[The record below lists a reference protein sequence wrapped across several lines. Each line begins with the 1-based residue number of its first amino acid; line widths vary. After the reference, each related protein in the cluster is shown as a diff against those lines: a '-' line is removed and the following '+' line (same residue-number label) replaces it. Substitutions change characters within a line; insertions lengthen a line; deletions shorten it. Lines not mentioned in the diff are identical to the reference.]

1 MITRLL
7 LLIAVF
13 AGLLGGQMEA
23 RGLCGTAQVCAGCC
37 APESDASCCKV
48 SEKQTPPVTT
58 PATSHPTDWKL
69 AVQPL
74 LVLLPKSFALGAE
87 THHVFTPSVTRAN
100 GLSRIDLTCIR
111 LI

>member
-23 RGLCGTAQVCAGCC
+23 RGICGAGQVCGGCC
-37 APESDASCCKV
+37 APESEASCCEA
-48 SEKQTPPVTT
+48 SEKPAPPVNT
-58 PATSHPTDWKL
+58 PVTSHATDWKM
-69 AVQPL
+69 VMQPL
-74 LVLLPKSFALGAE
+74 LVLLPRAHAFE
-87 THHVFTPSVTRAN
+87 TEGRHVFFPSAPRAN
-100 GLSRIDLTCIR
+100 GLARIERTCVR

>member
-1 MITRLL
+1 MIARLL

-23 RGLCGTAQVCAGCC
+23 RGICGAAQVCGGCC
-37 APESDASCCKV
+37 APESEASCCV
-48 SEKQTPPVTT
+48 ASDQPAAPITA
-58 PATSHPTDWKL
+58 PATGHATDWKL

-74 LVLLPKSFALGAE
+74 VVLLPKSFATGAE
-87 THHVFTPSVTRAN
+87 PRHVFIPSVARASN
-100 GLSRIDLTCIR
+100 LSRIELTCVR

>member
-23 RGLCGTAQVCAGCC
+23 RGICGAAQVCSGCC
-37 APESDASCCKV
+37 APESDASCCQA
-48 SEKQTPPVTT
+48 SEKPAPPVTT
-58 PATSHPTDWKL
+58 PATSHATDWKL

-74 LVLLPKSFALGAE
+74 LVLLPKSFALGTE
-87 THHVFTPSVTRAN
+87 THHVFTPSVVRAS
-100 GLSRIDLTCIR
+100 GLSRIELTCVR